1 MRKRKGIFIKRK
13 SVRNGILRLIF
24 TIIAISLEVGL
35 IVSLLTR
42 FNSAVAWISMGTR
55 LLAIVLVL
63 AIYSQHITATMKM
76 PWIMIILVTPIFG
89 TTMYLLIGL
98 NSHVIRMKKRYDEVD
113 RKLFPKLHQS
123 DAVMEKLREFSPQA
137 AGLST
142 YLARHSFYPVCQNTD
157 VEYFDEAFRAFA
169 SQKEALEEAKH
180 FIFLEYYAIEDR
192 ESWHDIQDILERK
205 VREGVEVRVIYDDL
219 GSIGFITT
227 DFVRR
232 MEAVGI
238 RCRVFNPFA
247 PGLNAFLN
255 NRDHRKFTVID
266 GLVGYTGGYNLA
278 NEYFNI
284 THPYGHWKDTGVKI
298 TGDAVRNMTVTFLE
312 MWNAV
317 RADDEDD
324 QTFDA
329 FLPRIDYRARER
341 YAFVQPYA
349 DSPMDD
355 EQVGENVYISIANS
369 AEHYAWFSTP
379 YLIITDEM
387 IHALG
392 LAAKR
397 GVDVRII
404 TPGIPDKKLV
414 YSVTRSYYNSLT
426 RNGVK
431 IYEYTP
437 GFCHAKMA
445 VSDDKVAVCGTIN
458 LDYRSLYHHF
468 ENGCL
473 YMNCRAVHDTKADFD
488 ATLSSSRNVTAQYT
502 VGRSRVLRFGQL
514 ILRLAAPLL

>member
-1 MRKRKGIFIKRK
+1 MKKWKGTIEKRK
-13 SVRNGILRLIF
+13 SVQNGILRLIF
-24 TIIAISLEVGL
+24 TIAAITLEIGL
-35 IVSLLTR
+35 IVMLITR
-42 FNSAVAWISMGTR
+42 FNSVAAWISMGTR
-55 LLAIVLVL
+55 FLAMFLVL
-63 AIYSQHITATMKM
+63 GIYSQHTTATMKM
-76 PWIMIILVTPIFG
+76 PWIMLILVTPIFG

-98 NSHVIRMKKRYDEVD
+98 NSHVIHMKKRYDEVD
-113 RKLFPKLHQS
+113 RKLFPKLYQS
-123 DAVMEKLREFSPQA
+123 DAVMEKLRKFDPHA

-142 YLARHSFYPVCQNTD
+142 YLTNHSFYPVCQNTD
-157 VEYFDEAFRAFA
+157 VEYFDEAARALA
-169 SQKEALEEAKH
+169 SQKEALEKAEH
-180 FIFLEYYAIEDR
+180 FIFMEYYAIEDK

-219 GSIGFITT
+219 GSISFITT

-266 GLVGYTGGYNLA
+266 GFVGYTGGYNLA

-284 THPYGHWKDTGVKI
+284 THPYGYWKDTGVKI

-329 FLPRIDYRARER
+329 FLPRVHYKAKEKD
-341 YAFVQPYA
+341 AFVQPYA

-355 EQVGENVYISIANS
+355 EQVGENVYISIVES
-369 AEHYAWFSTP
+369 AEHYAWFITP
-379 YLIITDEM
+379 YLIITDEL
-387 IHALG
+387 IHAFG

-397 GVDVRII
+397 GVDVRVI
-404 TPGIPDKKLV
+404 TPGIPDKKVV

-445 VSDDKVAVCGTIN
+445 VSDDKVATCGTIN

-473 YMNCRAVHDTKADFD
+473 YMNCRAVLDTKADLEK
-488 ATLSSSRNVTAQYT
+488 TLSQCLDVTAQYT
-502 VGRSRVLRFGQL
+502 VGRSRVLRFGQM
-514 ILRLAAPLL
+514 ILRLFAPLL